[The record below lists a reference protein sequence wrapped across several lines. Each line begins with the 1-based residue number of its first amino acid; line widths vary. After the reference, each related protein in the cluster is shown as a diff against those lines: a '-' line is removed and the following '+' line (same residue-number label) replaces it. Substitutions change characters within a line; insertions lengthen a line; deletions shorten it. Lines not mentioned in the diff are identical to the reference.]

1 MSSIVECE
9 HVIKRY
15 GDIIAVNDI
24 SLAIEEGEI
33 FGLVG
38 PNGAGKTTLIEMIE
52 GLRTPDGGSVKALG
66 LDPNRQG
73 DELREKI
80 GVLLQTTSIQ
90 PDIKVKEALKL
101 FASFYQHPAKN
112 PEELLHTLALEDKAD
127 SRFKKLSGGLQQR
140 TAIALALVNDPVMLF
155 LDELT
160 TGLDPQARR
169 NAWDFVEKVRK
180 EGKTIFLTT
189 HYMEEA
195 EKLCDRVGII
205 DYGKIIALDT
215 PRNLVANL
223 GTESKITF
231 SVEDKD
237 VDTTNFAAIKG
248 VSRMDKVED
257 GFILYTK
264 DDNTT
269 LQELVRLADKQNFRL
284 SKLRMESPNLD
295 DVFLNLTGR
304 EMRE

>member
-1 MSSIVECE
+1 MAIVEIE
-9 HVIKRY
+9 RVTKSY
-15 GDIIAVNDI
+15 GDLIAVNDV
-24 SLAIEEGEI
+24 SLNIEKGEV

-52 GLRTPDGGSVKALG
+52 GLRTPDSGSIKAFD
-66 LDPNRQG
+66 LDPTKQG
-73 DELREKI
+73 AELRERI

-101 FASFYQHPAKN
+101 FASFYNHTSKT
-112 PEELLHTLALEDKAD
+112 EELLTMLSLKDYAG
-127 SRFKKLSGGLQQR
+127 SRFNKLSGGLKQR
-140 TAIALALVNDPVMLF
+140 VAIALALVNDPEMLF

-169 NAWDFVEKVRK
+169 NMWELIERIRS

-215 PRNLVANL
+215 PRNLITSLAA
-223 GTESKITF
+223 ESKVIF
-231 SVEDKD
+231 SAEDMGTARFEGLK
-237 VDTTNFAAIKG
+237 A
-248 VSRMDKVED
+248 VSRVERVED

-264 DDNTT
+264 DENATI
-269 LQELVRLADKQNFRL
+269 QELVRTADAQGFRV
-284 SKLRMESPNLD
+284 SNMRTESPNLD
-295 DVFLNLTGR
+295 DVFLTLTGR
-304 EMRE
+304 EIRE